1 METEKWPKAADS
13 RLLLKTFME
22 NWQNNFHKIAK
33 SIIRRVNKKLTKY
46 SLGIVVDKIE
56 QAITKSTAKTI
67 IDIIVANDQQN
78 SVNNI
83 EKIL

>member
-13 RLLLKTFME
+13 RLLLKTFMK